1 MGTDGFNRSVQYT
14 PVPNPLLGPLLEQID
29 NLAEL
34 KCTLRMISLLH
45 KKKGIPK
52 FVTFGELAADK
63 SLAKSINNVHGI
75 HDLKETIALS
85 VQRGIFLEVATNSHK
100 ETAYL
105 LNTEQSRK
113 LIESMTGST
122 EESPLQSIPPAGSP
136 SHPIPSSIGA
146 DSPNIFSIYESNI
159 GMLTPMI
166 ADELREAENLYPA
179 SWIED
184 AFREAVEQNK
194 RSWRYI
200 ERILERWT
208 QEGRGNGEPRRYFKK
223 SGRY

>member
-1 MGTDGFNRSVQYT
+1 
-14 PVPNPLLGPLLEQID
+14 
-29 NLAEL
+29 
-34 KCTLRMISLLH
+34 
-45 KKKGIPK
+45 
-52 FVTFGELAADK
+52 
-63 SLAKSINNVHGI
+63 
-75 HDLKETIALS
+75 
-85 VQRGIFLEVATNSHK
+85 
-100 ETAYL
+100 
-105 LNTEQSRK
+105 
-113 LIESMTGST
+113 MTGT
-122 EESPLQSIPPAGSP
+122 AVESPIRLHPSP
-136 SHPIPSSIGA
+136 SSPRN
-146 DSPNIFSIYESNI
+146 DSPNIFSIYEANI

-208 QEGRGNGEPRRYFKK
+208 QEGKGNGQPGRYFKK

>member
-14 PVPNPLLGPLLEQID
+14 PVPNPVLGPLLEQID

-34 KCTLRMISLLH
+34 KCTLRMIWQLH
-45 KKKGIPK
+45 QKKGVPK
-52 FVTFGELAADK
+52 FVTLGELVADE
-63 SLAKSINNVHGI
+63 SLAKSIKDVPGVHGM
-75 HDLKETIALS
+75 EEAIALC
-85 VQRGIFLEVATNSHK
+85 VQRGIFLEVTSNNQT

-105 LNTEQSRK
+105 LNTEQNRK
-113 LIESMTGST
+113 SIKSMADADL
-122 EESPLQSIPPAGSP
+122 ESPFQLP
-136 SHPIPSSIGA
+136 PSSSSVRA
-146 DSPNIFSIYESNI
+146 DSPNIFSIYEANI

-208 QEGRGNGEPRRYFKK
+208 QEGKGNGQPGRYFKK